1 MSNIFDIFKRLESE
15 KKEDISVPITYIVA
29 GLGNPGDKYHNTH
42 HNMGFLALDCIEQK
56 LGVKINRL
64 KFKSLCADARVNDKR
79 ILLIR
84 PQTYMNNS
92 GEAVSEAANFYK
104 IPSENII
111 VIHDD
116 ISIPA
121 GKMRIK
127 RKGSDGGQ
135 KGIRSIINCLGT
147 EDFTRIKI
155 GVGSP
160 PQGVSIVDWVLMDI
174 SKNDQKLVF
183 DCLMNVI
190 PAIELILSGKTE
202 QAMNQYN

>member
-1 MSNIFDIFKRLESE
+1 MGNIFDIFKKLEAERKDS
-15 KKEDISVPITYIVA
+15 SSAPITYIIA
-29 GLGNPGDKYHNTH
+29 GLGNPGDKYHYTH

-56 LGVKINRL
+56 LGVKTDRL
-64 KFKSLCADARVNDKR
+64 KFKSLCTDTRAAGKH

-84 PQTYMNNS
+84 PQTFMNNS
-92 GEAVSEAANFYK
+92 GEVVSEAAKFYK

-116 ISIPA
+116 ISIPV

-147 EDFTRIKI
+147 EDFIRIKI
-155 GVGSP
+155 GAGSP
-160 PQGVSIVDWVLMDI
+160 PQGISIVDWVLMDI
-174 SKNDQKLVF
+174 SKSDQQLVL
-183 DCLMNVI
+183 DCLMNVL